1 MIKNDKKRIDMEEK
15 KMEEQKVEEMPVET
29 KEEATE
35 SKETEDQGFFGGKYD
50 DDKAKEKPY
59 VNVLSTVFGLVGLA
73 IAAISLF
80 VFKYI
85 AFVGLGFGV
94 AGLVLEVIK
103 EKKQKRYDVQAFLYS
118 LVGIVIAFIGIIL
131 FIVYLVK

>member
-1 MIKNDKKRIDMEEK
+1 MNRNDKKRIDMEEK
-15 KMEEQKVEEMPVET
+15 KIEKQKIEETPVET

-85 AFVGLGFGV
+85 AFVGLGFGA

-103 EKKQKRYDVQAFLYS
+103 EKKQKKVVNKFLLS
-118 LVGIVIAFIGIIL
+118 INN
-131 FIVYLVK
+131 